1 MSGEAASPAVA
12 APAEVQRLQQPA
24 DHLVAQAPPGSGG
37 GGGGSPQASSP
48 APEVGEAKPVAAAAA
63 VEAGAEPDSGG
74 QRANGGPAG
83 GGGKRDYVRWAPEEE
98 QVFYSALRGVAGQKP
113 EVCLKEITVQL
124 AGSKDYA
131 QVRHYYYRL
140 IKRLNRI
147 MGAGSALDTKNPLQ
161 VHRSMI
167 KFWEVV
173 VDKGMRGTCMVGI
186 MKKPRKQRELS
197 NTVQRGVAAVVKR
210 TTGGGATGKAAGGGA
225 RSGSSSR
232 KRKPR
237 AADADGAAAA
247 AGIGQVDVE
256 MADAMAPPP
265 AKQQRRTA
273 GPSTRQQQLLAAAEA
288 EAAVGSGIG
297 DTAAVAEGSS
307 QSQTDGHEGNIPSQQ
322 PATSSHSA
330 GSHPQDLAQP
340 PRASTAY
347 SFRSSSNAGLSGAV
361 LEGSMGQVGGKLRLQ
376 LVPLDPSTAQ
386 AMSAVGYHPFLEL
399 TLSTSKSLL
408 SVLRHL
414 GIKWQAAAPDACGNE
429 PAVLFVHPPA
439 DGPIPLRGICWG
451 GPDCDSQLKMG
462 DIYTTLHCP
471 APFQLLYSWGRPA
484 GSAAPVAAAAAPL
497 PVPPGKQTS
506 SRAAQ
511 RSAEAAQLTAE
522 LREAIS
528 AVAAATG
535 PAGAAA
541 PVSGHS
547 QQKQEQQRAAAPGLF
562 LQLLQGSEAENHAMP
577 AAEAA
582 VELSFGG
589 FLDGAEAPQFCTQQQ
604 SAAPPSLAVGGGGT
618 PVQAAQPCSS
628 EAHMVADEA
637 AATPGTGDPR
647 KPRGLLSLLQTS
659 AGKAGKRT
667 PAIRKQGAQ
676 SQRKASCT
684 SSIGANQRSRGRRQK
699 QQQQQQQPTSLLQQQ
714 QGAGEAPYGM
724 PLPAGFAPY
733 PWTHMHPHLQAVPI
747 LQQPQLIQP
756 VLQVPVLQP
765 QHPGHEPAHLPS
777 QPAKQPQAAA
787 GSHRLPPE
795 LDFGGDSLFQL
806 LDPGH
811 ASPATGLPNLSLF
824 GSPEKGECQQPSS
837 AAPILESGDFSLK
850 SWPTLSPPSN
860 FQFPDGFD
868 PGLSPMRKRGTAG
881 AHLPPAGTL
890 TGGTK
895 DGTAAAASGP
905 AGAMGSV
912 LGPTDFS
919 LLMADVSAG
928 AVATA
933 ATQQQT
939 AMDAGTQQQLQQQQ
953 CCAQPAAPQQH
964 QGQQQQALRTTAAA
978 QQAAD
983 ALLGS
988 SSLHGLLGT
997 TTRSPEDGAAATG
1010 AALPLLPDKELAD
1023 LTFDFGSLLGV
1034 GDAAPSWLGPSG
1046 RPAQQPDPA
1055 QHPDQQAIGDR
1066 PFASL
1071 FDN

>member
-1 MSGEAASPAVA
+1 
-12 APAEVQRLQQPA
+12 
-24 DHLVAQAPPGSGG
+24 
-37 GGGGSPQASSP
+37 
-48 APEVGEAKPVAAAAA
+48 
-63 VEAGAEPDSGG
+63 
-74 QRANGGPAG
+74 
-83 GGGKRDYVRWAPEEE
+83 
-98 QVFYSALRGVAGQKP
+98 
-113 EVCLKEITVQL
+113 
-124 AGSKDYA
+124 
-131 QVRHYYYRL
+131 
-140 IKRLNRI
+140 
-147 MGAGSALDTKNPLQ
+147 
-161 VHRSMI
+161 
-167 KFWEVV
+167 
-173 VDKGMRGTCMVGI
+173 
-186 MKKPRKQRELS
+186 
-197 NTVQRGVAAVVKR
+197 
-210 TTGGGATGKAAGGGA
+210 
-225 RSGSSSR
+225 
-232 KRKPR
+232 
-237 AADADGAAAA
+237 
-247 AGIGQVDVE
+247 
-256 MADAMAPPP
+256 
-265 AKQQRRTA
+265 
-273 GPSTRQQQLLAAAEA
+273 
-288 EAAVGSGIG
+288 
-297 DTAAVAEGSS
+297 
-307 QSQTDGHEGNIPSQQ
+307 
-322 PATSSHSA
+322 
-330 GSHPQDLAQP
+330 
-340 PRASTAY
+340 
-347 SFRSSSNAGLSGAV
+347 
-361 LEGSMGQVGGKLRLQ
+361 
-376 LVPLDPSTAQ
+376 
-386 AMSAVGYHPFLEL
+386 
-399 TLSTSKSLL
+399 
-408 SVLRHL
+408 
-414 GIKWQAAAPDACGNE
+414 
-429 PAVLFVHPPA
+429 
-439 DGPIPLRGICWG
+439 
-451 GPDCDSQLKMG
+451 MG

-811 ASPATGLPNLSLF
+811 ASPATGWW
-824 GSPEKGECQQPSS
+824 PEWACGGELNVCGGTKICLNS
-837 AAPILESGDFSLK
+837 APISVALQACPTCRCLAAQRKGSASNPAAVSTTDAHLFRSTNLYGTVCVHTHYLTHQLRCVNDLHCFTLCSSPNIGVWRLQPEELADPVTTIQLPISRWLRSGAVTHAQTWHGWGASATRRHFNGWHQGRDSCSSIRA
-850 SWPTLSPPSN
+850 SWCN
-860 FQFPDGFD
+860 
-868 PGLSPMRKRGTAG
+868 GLSP
-881 AHLPPAGTL
+881 
-890 TGGTK
+890 
-895 DGTAAAASGP
+895 
-905 AGAMGSV
+905 GS
-912 LGPTDFS
+912 
-919 LLMADVSAG
+919 
-928 AVATA
+928 
-933 ATQQQT
+933 
-939 AMDAGTQQQLQQQQ
+939 
-953 CCAQPAAPQQH
+953 H
-964 QGQQQQALRTTAAA
+964 
-978 QQAAD
+978 
-983 ALLGS
+983 
-988 SSLHGLLGT
+988 
-997 TTRSPEDGAAATG
+997 
-1010 AALPLLPDKELAD
+1010 
-1023 LTFDFGSLLGV
+1023 
-1034 GDAAPSWLGPSG
+1034 
-1046 RPAQQPDPA
+1046 
-1055 QHPDQQAIGDR
+1055 
-1066 PFASL
+1066 
-1071 FDN
+1071 